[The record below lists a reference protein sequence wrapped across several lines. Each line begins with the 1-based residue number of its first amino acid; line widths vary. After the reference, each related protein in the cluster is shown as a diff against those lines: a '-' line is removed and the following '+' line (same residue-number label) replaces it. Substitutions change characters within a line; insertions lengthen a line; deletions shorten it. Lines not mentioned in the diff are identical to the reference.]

1 MIIENPLTAKL
12 RVLDWTTISV
22 YAGIYKQ
29 MALDLLKHCH
39 TVEMTV
45 LVAQFEVI
53 YCALRNIDLKTSVDN
68 TFTT

>member
-39 TVEMTV
+39 T
-45 LVAQFEVI
+45 AQFEMI